1 MILLKGSLVIRAQ
14 LWDFKNLTGE
24 GGCGGGEVWGPG
36 PQKLGK
42 ITIV

>member
-24 GGCGGGEVWGPG
+24 GGCGGGGRFGDQVPKNWE
-36 PQKLGK
+36 KSL
-42 ITIV
+42 